1 MEKKKKNYTFSL
13 PIDQMEKL
21 KKYLNEEEIPS
32 LNSAVRE
39 AIETYIA
46 NHEKQKL
53 KKEMKKAAQDPL
65 FLKDLEETMADF
77 SHSNSE
83 VDEED

>member
-1 MEKKKKNYTFSL
+1 MVKKKNYTFSL

-21 KKYLNEEEIPS
+21 KNYVNEEELPS

-39 AIETYIA
+39 AIATYIA
-46 NHEKQKL
+46 SHEKQKL
-53 KKEMKKAAQDPL
+53 KDEMKKAAQDPL
-65 FLKDLEETMADF
+65 FLEDIRETMADF
-77 SHSNSE
+77 SHSDSE